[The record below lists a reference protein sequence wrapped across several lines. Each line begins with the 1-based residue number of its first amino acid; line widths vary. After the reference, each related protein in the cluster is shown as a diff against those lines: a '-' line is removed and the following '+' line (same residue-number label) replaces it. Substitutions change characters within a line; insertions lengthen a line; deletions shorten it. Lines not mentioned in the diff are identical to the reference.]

1 MRVDALTNTAVRM
14 VVAYYNRI
22 LNHDKK
28 LEDITNKNVCIKSIS
43 ENSDGL
49 ISIVLLID
57 NDESEEYH
65 VDYKNGNI
73 TSYIISDKIQFS
85 SLGKGVKR

>member
-1 MRVDALTNTAVRM
+1 MGIDALTNTAVRM
-14 VVAYYNRI
+14 VVIYYNRI
-22 LNHDKK
+22 LNRDKK
-28 LEDITNKNVCIKSIS
+28 LEDITNKNVCIKSIG

-49 ISIVLLID
+49 ISITLLIN

-65 VDYKNGNI
+65 VDYQNGNI
-73 TSYIISDKIQFS
+73 TSYIISDKVDLS